1 MNDKRLVIIRHG
13 KAIKDNF
20 NDFDRDLNTKGISD
34 CKNLGQV
41 IYKMVGCPQI
51 LISSPAKRAIKTAS
65 IIAEVCQ
72 YKKVIEEFDFLYPG
86 NAKSI
91 QMAIDELDDSIDYVI
106 IVGHNP
112 YFEET
117 VSRLVL
123 KNGSA
128 IEMPTSCAVS
138 IKSNVKSW
146 KDFSAEENHQIEWL
160 LTPRLIAASQNLQ
173 I

>member
-13 KAIKDNF
+13 KAEKNDF
-20 NDFDRDLNTKGISD
+20 NDFDRNLNKRGITD
-34 CKNLGQV
+34 CNSIGQV
-41 IYKMVGCPQI
+41 IYKLLGCPQI

-72 YKKVIEEFDFLYPG
+72 YKKVIQEFDFLYPG
-86 NAKSI
+86 NVNSI
-91 QMAIDELDDSIDYVI
+91 QMAIDELNDSIDYVI

-117 VSRLVL
+117 VSRLVF
-123 KNGSA
+123 KKGSE

-146 KDFSAEENHQIEWL
+146 KDFSAEENHQIEWI